1 MLAMRWKL
9 VILVAGLAGGCLLR
23 TPDPA
28 PQLARPR
35 AVALAADADAD
46 TSSIGVTW
54 IGHATVLLRIDD
66 RWFLT
71 DPVLGKRIARVMPRN
86 VEAGIDPREMPP
98 LDAVLIS
105 HAHVDHLDIPSLRRL
120 APSQLIVPPG
130 AAKFLPGDLPKR
142 GVARLGTWERW
153 TRDGVTITA
162 VPASHGDGRYLVD
175 RWNRHT
181 HTGYVIEYRGRTVYF
196 AGDTG
201 FVATSAAEIRKR
213 FAVDVALLPIGP
225 AGRAKWIERWRS
237 DVHTTPEAALALFAA
252 TGSQWMVPIHYDTFF
267 KPRHYERPFLERAIA
282 QAKLGSR
289 VRVLSIGGSTEFMY

>member
-28 PQLARPR
+28 PQRAHPRMLAP
-35 AVALAADADAD
+35 AAG

-54 IGHATVLLRIDD
+54 IGHATVLVRIED

-71 DPVLGKRIARVMPRN
+71 DPVLRNRIAGILPRN
-86 VEAGIDPREMPP
+86 VEAGIDPEELPP
-98 LDAVLIS
+98 LAAVLIS
-105 HAHVDHLDIPSLRRL
+105 HAHFDHLDIPSLRRVGP
-120 APSQLIVPPG
+120 AQLIVPSG
-130 AAKFLPGDLPKR
+130 AAKFLPDDLPTR
-142 GVARLGTWERW
+142 GVARLETWQQW
-153 TRDGVTITA
+153 THDGVTITA

-175 RWNRHT
+175 RWNRDS
-181 HTGYVIEYRGRTVYF
+181 HTGFVIEYRGRTVYF

-201 FVATSAAEIRKR
+201 FVANSAAAIRER
-213 FAVDVALLPIGP
+213 FAIDVALIPIGP

-237 DVHTTPEAALALFAA
+237 DVHTTPEAALTLFTS

-267 KPRHYERPFLERAIA
+267 KPRHHELPYLERAIA
-282 QAKLGSR
+282 DAALGRR
-289 VRVLSIGGSTEFMY
+289 VRVLSIGASTEFLY